1 MTLYTVGAK
10 LDFWAALQVTF
21 VDTGVGSILLLTFTS
36 HQWQNTLEVAQSY
49 ELPWGIKQQEVRYS
63 LYVLYNDVQIGI

>member
-21 VDTGVGSILLLTFTS
+21 VDTGVGSILLLTLLLT
-36 HQWQNTLEVAQSY
+36 NGKT
-49 ELPWGIKQQEVRYS
+49 P
-63 LYVLYNDVQIGI
+63 